1 MTDKPDDNIE
11 LIFRTAMEPIE
22 VEPSDHFWNSSYEGI
37 IQRTDKSYAKRVN
50 RWRVIAVAL
59 TATILVLLYSHYE
72 MNDKVNSLE
81 KRVETVEKA
90 NNSAS
95 QNIVS
100 NNNSVNVIPA
110 NKRAIA
116 PSSGSN
122 MTSAAD
128 NKVVNVV
135 SQSNTEPIVVARSS
149 QQNVIAGQ
157 NNKNENNS
165 KIINSSNGN
174 SVSGQSNNNTPSV
187 VNFSANTSND
197 INSNNQIVVQSSKDG
212 SNTGSIQHAA
222 IKDSV
227 SSPTIT
233 LTHPAI
239 AKVDTLSP
247 AKSNIP
253 DTTSAPTGFINPP
266 VVSTSPKSSI
276 LSKMYVSAF
285 FAPHVVTGNTFKDNN
300 SSDNVTVNTVK
311 NNDNDYFGYTVG
323 LRIGYDI
330 SPSLSV
336 FTGCSY
342 NGSSFSI
349 KPSVVYASQQEN
361 GQVGFPIVTS
371 SGVVTFNYTG
381 PQPKVGDSIKVH
393 GTSYRNYMSIPLG
406 LKYEFYRTMKFD
418 LYATLG
424 GAMEIISY
432 KGTDIH
438 WQNTMFQEGD
448 VSVSNI
454 QGLRTTHFSYLIG
467 VGARYHLFKGLSV
480 FAEPYFQSSV
490 DAINSNTPVSTYA
503 MFLGITGGL
512 NYHF

>member
-1 MTDKPDDNIE
+1 
-11 LIFRTAMEPIE
+11 MEPIE

-81 KRVETVEKA
+81 KRVETVEKT
-90 NNSAS
+90 NDSAS

-100 NNNSVNVIPA
+100 NNNSVNAIPA
-110 NKRAIA
+110 NKQAIA
-116 PSSGSN
+116 PSSSSN
-122 MTSAAD
+122 LTSAAD
-128 NKVVNVV
+128 NKFANAV
-135 SQSNTEPIVVARSS
+135 SQSNTEPVVVARSS
-149 QQNVIAGQ
+149 QPNVIASQ
-157 NNKNENNS
+157 
-165 KIINSSNGN
+165 NSSKVIDSPNGT
-174 SVSGQSNNNTPSV
+174 SVSSQSNNNIPSV
-187 VNFSANTSND
+187 VNSSANTSTD

-212 SNTGSIQHAA
+212 SNTGSTPQVST
-222 IKDSV
+222 KDSV
-227 SSPTIT
+227 SSPTIA
-233 LTHPAI
+233 LIHPAM

-266 VVSTSPKSSI
+266 VVSTSPKPSI
-276 LSKMYVSAF
+276 LSRMYVSAF
-285 FAPHVVTGNTFKDNN
+285 FAPHVVIGNTFKDNN

-323 LRIGYDI
+323 LRVGYDI

-349 KPSVVYASQQEN
+349 KPSVIYASQQED
-361 GQVGFPIVTS
+361 GQVGFPIITS

-438 WQNTMFQEGD
+438 WENTMFQEGD

-503 MFLGITGGL
+503 MFLGIAGGL